1 MRPLTILIG
10 ILLGSAASIT
20 FSLGV
25 VAGISVALGRSHPE
39 LAEEVP
45 PLFTML
51 ALFML
56 LTAASAGSFFGQ
68 IKALPWR
75 RWAHLATVLV
85 LAGIVYWYWP
95 ANA

>member
-10 ILLGSAASIT
+10 ILLGSAVSIT
-20 FSLGV
+20 FSLVV
-25 VAGISVALGRSHPE
+25 VAGIAVALGRSHPE

-45 PLFTML
+45 QLLAMLVLFV
-51 ALFML
+51 L
-56 LTAASAGSFFGQ
+56 LTIASTGSFFGQ
-68 IKALPWR
+68 INARPWR

-95 ANA
+95 ANS